1 MSSKAKSSKSL
12 GKGAKSQRT
21 VLRNNIQGISR
32 PALQRVMRRGGIKR
46 ISGLMYEELR
56 DVMKMYMEE
65 IIKDMVI
72 FVEHDRRKTVQT
84 EDLEASLEM
93 HGIQLAAGLNP
104 NAKKTKSIQSCNSR
118 GKSGP
123 TKKSKVKAG
132 EGDDEGVSAGEVK
145 KPHRFRPGT
154 RAIRAIRYQQKNSD
168 CLAIP
173 KANFDRLT
181 REIAQDYYDGDLRF
195 SEGVIELLQ
204 LVVEDYMIDLCADAY
219 RCTLFAGRDTIQPK
233 DIHLAW
239 SIRRDVI

>member
-1 MSSKAKSSKSL
+1 
-12 GKGAKSQRT
+12 
-21 VLRNNIQGISR
+21 
-32 PALQRVMRRGGIKR
+32 
-46 ISGLMYEELR
+46 MYDELR
-56 DVMKMYMEE
+56 MVMKVYTEE
-65 IIKDMVI
+65 IVKDMVI

-123 TKKSKVKAG
+123 TKKSKTKTDAPATG
-132 EGDDEGVSAGEVK
+132 GIK

-181 REIAQDYYDGDLRF
+181 REIAQDYKDDLRF

-204 LVVEDYMIDLCADAY
+204 LVVEDYMVDVCADAY

-233 DIHLAW
+233 DIHLARE
-239 SIRRDVI
+239 IRKDVI